1 MWPFSSKYDLQQS
14 GIFNGWTDRHSH
26 ILPGVDDGIQSIED
40 SIAILSMYEQIGVKK
55 VWLTPHIMEDCPNT
69 PEKLKSRFE
78 ELKSTYQGNVELALS
93 AENMMDGLF
102 IKRLEQ
108 GILMPY
114 GDNQNE
120 LLIETSYV
128 QPPMRMESIL
138 RDMQK
143 AGFTPVLAHPERY
156 LYMDA
161 EKYENIK
168 EMGVKFQLNI
178 TSLIGAYGNQVKERA
193 EYLLNEGYY
202 NYSGSD
208 AHSYHAILRAFEH
221 KALKKNTIVA
231 IHQYLSPINKQIQ

>member
-1 MWPFSSKYDLQQS
+1 MWPFSSKYNLQQS
-14 GIFNGWTDRHSH
+14 GIFDGWTDRHSH
-26 ILPGVDDGIQSIED
+26 ILPGVDDGIQTIKE
-40 SIAILSMYEQIGVKK
+40 SIAILSMYEQMGVKK

-69 PEKLKSRFE
+69 PDKLKARFE
-78 ELKSTYQGNVELALS
+78 ELKSAYQGNIKLALS

-102 IKRLEQ
+102 VKRLEQ

-114 GDNQNE
+114 GDNQGE

-128 QPPMRMESIL
+128 QPPMRMDGIL

-168 EMGVKFQLNI
+168 EMGVKFQLNV

-208 AHSYHAILRAFEH
+208 AHSYHAIQRAFEH
-221 KALKKNTIVA
+221 KALKKNMVA
-231 IHQYLSPINKQIQ
+231 AIRKHLSSAN

>member
-1 MWPFSSKYDLQQS
+1 
-14 GIFNGWTDRHSH
+14 
-26 ILPGVDDGIQSIED
+26 
-40 SIAILSMYEQIGVKK
+40 MYEQMGVKK

-69 PEKLKSRFE
+69 PEKLKTRFE
-78 ELKSTYQGNVELALS
+78 ELKSAYKGNIELALS

-114 GDNQNE
+114 GDNNNE

-143 AGFTPVLAHPERY
+143 AGITPVLAHPERY

-208 AHSYHAILRAFEH
+208 AHSYHAIQRAFEH
-221 KALKKNTIVA
+221 KCLKKSIVSA
-231 IHQYLSPINKQIQ
+231 IRTKL

>member
-1 MWPFSSKYDLQQS
+1 MWPFSSKYSLQQS
-14 GIFNGWTDRHSH
+14 DFLKGWTDRHSH
-26 ILPGVDDGIQSIED
+26 ILPGVDDGIQTIED
-40 SIAILSMYEQIGVKK
+40 SIAILSMYEQMGVKK

-69 PEKLKSRFE
+69 PEKLKTRFE
-78 ELKSTYQGNVELALS
+78 ELKSAYKGNIELALS

-114 GDNQNE
+114 GDNNNE

-143 AGFTPVLAHPERY
+143 AGITPVLAHPERY

-168 EMGVKFQLNI
+168 DMGVKFQLNI

-208 AHSYHAILRAFEH
+208 AHSYHAIQRAFEH
-221 KALKKNTIVA
+221 KCLKKSIVSA
-231 IHQYLSPINKQIQ
+231 IRTKL

>member
-1 MWPFSSKYDLQQS
+1 MWPFSSKYNLLQS

-26 ILPGVDDGIQSIED
+26 ILPGVDDGIQSVKD
-40 SIAILSMYEQIGVKK
+40 SLAILTMYERMGVKK

-69 PEKLKSRFE
+69 PEKLKVRFE
-78 ELKSTYQGNVELALS
+78 ELESAYQGKIELSLS
-93 AENMMDGLF
+93 AENMMDELF
-102 IKRLEQ
+102 VKRLEQ

-128 QPPMRMESIL
+128 QPPMGMEGIL
-138 RDMQK
+138 RDMRK
-143 AGFTPVLAHPERY
+143 AGYTPVLAHPERY

-168 EMGVKFQLNI
+168 EMGVKFQLNV
-178 TSLIGAYGNQVKERA
+178 TSLIGAYGKQVKERA

-208 AHSYHAILRAFEH
+208 AHSYHAIQRAFEH
-221 KALKKNTIVA
+221 KSLKKDTISV
-231 IHQYLSPINKQIQ
+231 IRTNL

>member
-1 MWPFSSKYDLQQS
+1 MWPFSSKYSLQQS
-14 GIFNGWTDRHSH
+14 DFLKGWTDRHSH
-26 ILPGVDDGIQSIED
+26 ILPGVDDGIQTIED
-40 SIAILSMYEQIGVKK
+40 SIAILSMYEQMGVKK

-69 PEKLKSRFE
+69 PEKLKTRFE
-78 ELKSTYQGNVELALS
+78 ELKSAYKGNIELALS

-114 GDNQNE
+114 GDNNNE

-143 AGFTPVLAHPERY
+143 TGITPVLAHPERY

-168 EMGVKFQLNI
+168 DMGVKFQLNI

-208 AHSYHAILRAFEH
+208 AHSYHAIQRAFEH
-221 KALKKNTIVA
+221 KCLKKSIVSA
-231 IHQYLSPINKQIQ
+231 IRTKL

>member
-1 MWPFSSKYDLQQS
+1 MWPFSSKYSLQQS
-14 GIFNGWTDRHSH
+14 DFLKGCTDRHSH
-26 ILPGVDDGIQSIED
+26 ILPGVDDGIQTIED
-40 SIAILSMYEQIGVKK
+40 SIAILSMYEQMGVKK

-69 PEKLKSRFE
+69 PEKLKTRFE
-78 ELKSTYQGNVELALS
+78 ELKSAYKGNIELALS

-114 GDNQNE
+114 GDNNNE

-143 AGFTPVLAHPERY
+143 AGITPVLAHPERY

-208 AHSYHAILRAFEH
+208 AHSYHAIQRAFEH
-221 KALKKNTIVA
+221 KCLKKSIVSA
-231 IHQYLSPINKQIQ
+231 IRTKL

>member
-1 MWPFSSKYDLQQS
+1 MWPFSSKYSLQQS
-14 GIFNGWTDRHSH
+14 DFLKGWTDRHSH
-26 ILPGVDDGIQSIED
+26 ILPGVDDGIQTIED
-40 SIAILSMYEQIGVKK
+40 SIAILSMYEQMGVKK

-69 PEKLKSRFE
+69 PEKLKTRFE
-78 ELKSTYQGNVELALS
+78 ELKSAYKGNIELALS

-114 GDNQNE
+114 DDNNNE

-143 AGFTPVLAHPERY
+143 AGITPVLAHPERY

-208 AHSYHAILRAFEH
+208 AHSYHAIQRAFEH
-221 KALKKNTIVA
+221 KCLKKSIVSA
-231 IHQYLSPINKQIQ
+231 IRTKL

>member
-1 MWPFSSKYDLQQS
+1 MWPFSSKYSLQQS
-14 GIFNGWTDRHSH
+14 DFLKGWTDRHSH
-26 ILPGVDDGIQSIED
+26 ILPGVDDGIQTIED
-40 SIAILSMYEQIGVKK
+40 SIAILSMYEQMGVKK

-69 PEKLKSRFE
+69 PEKLKTRFE
-78 ELKSTYQGNVELALS
+78 ELKSAYKGIIELALS

-114 GDNQNE
+114 GDNNNE

-143 AGFTPVLAHPERY
+143 AGITPVLAHPERY

-208 AHSYHAILRAFEH
+208 AHSYHAIQRAFEH
-221 KALKKNTIVA
+221 KCLKKSIVSA
-231 IHQYLSPINKQIQ
+231 IRTKL

>member
-1 MWPFSSKYDLQQS
+1 MWPFSSKYSLQQS
-14 GIFNGWTDRHSH
+14 DFLKGWTDRHSH
-26 ILPGVDDGIQSIED
+26 ILPGVDDGIQTIED
-40 SIAILSMYEQIGVKK
+40 SIAILSMYEQMGVKK

-69 PEKLKSRFE
+69 PEKLKTRFE
-78 ELKSTYQGNVELALS
+78 ELKSAYKGNIELALS

-114 GDNQNE
+114 GDNNNE

-143 AGFTPVLAHPERY
+143 AGITPVLAHPERY

-208 AHSYHAILRAFEH
+208 AHSYHAIQRAFEH
-221 KALKKNTIVA
+221 KCLKKSIVSA
-231 IHQYLSPINKQIQ
+231 IRNKL

>member
-1 MWPFSSKYDLQQS
+1 MWPFSNKYNLQQS
-14 GIFNGWTDRHSH
+14 GIFDEWTDCHSH
-26 ILPGVDDGIQSIED
+26 ILPGVDDGIQTINESL
-40 SIAILSMYEQIGVKK
+40 AILSMYEQMGVKK

-69 PEKLKSRFE
+69 PDNLKARFE
-78 ELKSTYQGNVELALS
+78 ELKSAYQGNIQLALA

-102 IKRLEQ
+102 VKRLEQ

-114 GDNQNE
+114 GDNQDE

-128 QPPMRMESIL
+128 QPPMRMEGIL

-168 EMGVKFQLNI
+168 EMGVKFQLNV

-193 EYLLNEGYY
+193 EYLLNEDYY

-208 AHSYHAILRAFEH
+208 AHSYHAIQRAFEH
-221 KALKKNTIVA
+221 KALKKNMIAA
-231 IHQYLSPINKQIQ
+231 IRQHLSPAN

>member
-1 MWPFSSKYDLQQS
+1 MWPFSSKYSLQQS
-14 GIFNGWTDRHSH
+14 DFLKGWTDRHSH
-26 ILPGVDDGIQSIED
+26 ILPGVDDGIQTIED
-40 SIAILSMYEQIGVKK
+40 SIAILSMYEQMGVKK

-69 PEKLKSRFE
+69 PEKLKTRFE
-78 ELKSTYQGNVELALS
+78 ELKSAYKGNIELALS

-143 AGFTPVLAHPERY
+143 AGITPVLAHPERY

-208 AHSYHAILRAFEH
+208 AHSYHAIQRAFEH
-221 KALKKNTIVA
+221 KCLKKSIVSA
-231 IHQYLSPINKQIQ
+231 ICTKL

>member
-1 MWPFSSKYDLQQS
+1 MWPFSSKYNLLQS

-26 ILPGVDDGIQSIED
+26 ILPGVDDGIQSVKN
-40 SIAILSMYEQIGVKK
+40 SLAILTMYEQMGVKK

-69 PEKLKSRFE
+69 PEKLKVRFE
-78 ELKSTYQGNVELALS
+78 ELESAYQGKIELSLS

-102 IKRLEQ
+102 VKRLEQ

-114 GDNQNE
+114 GDNQDE

-128 QPPMRMESIL
+128 QPPMGMEGIL
-138 RDMQK
+138 RDMRK
-143 AGFTPVLAHPERY
+143 AGYTPVLAHPERY

-168 EMGVKFQLNI
+168 EMGVKFQLNV
-178 TSLIGAYGNQVKERA
+178 TSLIGAYGKQVKERA

-208 AHSYHAILRAFEH
+208 AHSYHAIQRAFEH
-221 KALKKNTIVA
+221 KNLKKGTISV
-231 IHQYLSPINKQIQ
+231 IRTNL

>member
-1 MWPFSSKYDLQQS
+1 MWPFSSKYSLQQS
-14 GIFNGWTDRHSH
+14 DFLKGWTDRHSH
-26 ILPGVDDGIQSIED
+26 ILPGVDDGIQTIED
-40 SIAILSMYEQIGVKK
+40 SIAILSMYEQMGVKK

-69 PEKLKSRFE
+69 PEKLKTRFE
-78 ELKSTYQGNVELALS
+78 ELKSAYKGNIELALS

-114 GDNQNE
+114 GDNNNE

-143 AGFTPVLAHPERY
+143 AGITPVLAHPERY

-178 TSLIGAYGNQVKERA
+178 TSLIGAYCNQVKERA

-208 AHSYHAILRAFEH
+208 AHSYHAIQRAFEH
-221 KALKKNTIVA
+221 KCLKKSIVSA
-231 IHQYLSPINKQIQ
+231 ICTKL

>member
-1 MWPFSSKYDLQQS
+1 MWPFSSKYNLQQS
-14 GIFNGWTDRHSH
+14 GIFDGWTDRHSH
-26 ILPGVDDGIQSIED
+26 ILPGVDDGIQTVKESL
-40 SIAILSMYEQIGVKK
+40 AILSMYEQMGVKK

-69 PEKLKSRFE
+69 PDKLKARFE
-78 ELKSTYQGNVELALS
+78 ELKSTYQGNIQLALA
-93 AENMMDGLF
+93 AENMMDSLF
-102 IKRLEQ
+102 VKRLEQ

-114 GDNQNE
+114 GDNQDE

-128 QPPMRMESIL
+128 QPPMRMEGIL
-138 RDMQK
+138 RDLQK
-143 AGFTPVLAHPERY
+143 AGLTPVLAHPERY

-168 EMGVKFQLNI
+168 EMGVKFQLNV

-208 AHSYHAILRAFEH
+208 AHSYHAIQRAFEH
-221 KALKKNTIVA
+221 KALKKNMVTA
-231 IHQYLSPINKQIQ
+231 IRQHISPTN

>member
-1 MWPFSSKYDLQQS
+1 MWPFSSKYNLLQS

-26 ILPGVDDGIQSIED
+26 ILPGVDDGIQSVKD
-40 SIAILSMYEQIGVKK
+40 SLAILSMYEQMGVKK

-69 PEKLKSRFE
+69 PEKLKVRFE
-78 ELKSTYQGNVELALS
+78 ELETAYQGKIELSLS
-93 AENMMDGLF
+93 AENMMDELF
-102 IKRLEQ
+102 VKRLEQ

-114 GDNQNE
+114 GDNQDE

-128 QPPMRMESIL
+128 QPPMGMEGIL
-138 RDMQK
+138 RDMRK
-143 AGFTPVLAHPERY
+143 AGYTPVLAHPERY

-168 EMGVKFQLNI
+168 EMGVKFQLNV
-178 TSLIGAYGNQVKERA
+178 TSLIGVYGNQVKERA

-208 AHSYHAILRAFEH
+208 AHAYHAIQRAFEH
-221 KALKKNTIVA
+221 KSLKKDTISV
-231 IHQYLSPINKQIQ
+231 IRTNL

>member
-1 MWPFSSKYDLQQS
+1 MWPFSSKYNLLQS

-26 ILPGVDDGIQSIED
+26 ILPGVDDGIQSVKD
-40 SIAILSMYEQIGVKK
+40 SLAILTMYEQMGVKK

-69 PEKLKSRFE
+69 PEKLKVRFE
-78 ELKSTYQGNVELALS
+78 ELESAYQGKIELSLS
-93 AENMMDGLF
+93 AENMMDELF
-102 IKRLEQ
+102 VKRLEQ

-143 AGFTPVLAHPERY
+143 AGITPVLAHPERY

-168 EMGVKFQLNI
+168 EMGVKFQLNV
-178 TSLIGAYGNQVKERA
+178 TSLIGAYGKQVKERA

-208 AHSYHAILRAFEH
+208 AHSYHAIQRAFEH
-221 KALKKNTIVA
+221 KSLKKDTISV
-231 IHQYLSPINKQIQ
+231 IRTNL

>member
-1 MWPFSSKYDLQQS
+1 MWPFSSKYNLLQS

-26 ILPGVDDGIQSIED
+26 ILPGVDDGIQSVKD
-40 SIAILSMYEQIGVKK
+40 SLAILTMYEQMGVKK

-69 PEKLKSRFE
+69 PEKLKARFE
-78 ELKSTYQGNVELALS
+78 ELESAYQGKIELSLS

-102 IKRLEQ
+102 VKRLEQ

-114 GDNQNE
+114 GDNQDE

-128 QPPMRMESIL
+128 QPPMGMEGIL
-138 RDMQK
+138 RDMRK
-143 AGFTPVLAHPERY
+143 AGYIPVLAHPERY

-168 EMGVKFQLNI
+168 EMGVKFQLNV
-178 TSLIGAYGNQVKERA
+178 TSLIGAYGKQVKERA
-193 EYLLNEGYY
+193 EYLLSEGYY

-208 AHSYHAILRAFEH
+208 AHSYHAIQRAFEH
-221 KALKKNTIVA
+221 KSLKKDTISV
-231 IHQYLSPINKQIQ
+231 IRTNL

>member
-1 MWPFSSKYDLQQS
+1 MWPFSSKYNLQQS
-14 GIFNGWTDRHSH
+14 GIFDGWTDRHSH
-26 ILPGVDDGIQSIED
+26 ILPGVDDGIQTVND
-40 SIAILSMYEQIGVKK
+40 SLAILSMYEQMGVKK

-69 PEKLKSRFE
+69 PDKLKVRFE
-78 ELKSTYQGNVELALS
+78 ELKSAYQGNIKLALS

-102 IKRLEQ
+102 VKRLEQ

-114 GDNQNE
+114 GDNQGE

-128 QPPMRMESIL
+128 QPPMRMDGIL

-168 EMGVKFQLNI
+168 EMGVKFQLNV

-208 AHSYHAILRAFEH
+208 AHSYHAIQRAFEH
-221 KALKKNTIVA
+221 KALKKNMVA
-231 IHQYLSPINKQIQ
+231 AIRKHLSSAN

>member
-1 MWPFSSKYDLQQS
+1 MWPFSSKYNLLQS

-26 ILPGVDDGIQSIED
+26 ILPGVDDGIQSVKD
-40 SIAILSMYEQIGVKK
+40 SLAILTMYEQMGVKK

-69 PEKLKSRFE
+69 PEKLKVRFE
-78 ELKSTYQGNVELALS
+78 ELESAYQGKIELSLS

-102 IKRLEQ
+102 VQRLEQ

-128 QPPMRMESIL
+128 QPPMGMEGIL
-138 RDMQK
+138 RDMRK
-143 AGFTPVLAHPERY
+143 AGYTPVLAHPERY

-168 EMGVKFQLNI
+168 EMGVKFQLNV
-178 TSLIGAYGNQVKERA
+178 TSLIGAYGKQVKERA

-208 AHSYHAILRAFEH
+208 AHSYHAIQRAFEH
-221 KALKKNTIVA
+221 KSLKKDTISV
-231 IHQYLSPINKQIQ
+231 IRTNL

>member
-1 MWPFSSKYDLQQS
+1 MWPFSSKYSLQQS
-14 GIFNGWTDRHSH
+14 DFLKGWTDRHSH
-26 ILPGVDDGIQSIED
+26 ILPGVDDGIQTIED
-40 SIAILSMYEQIGVKK
+40 SIAILSMYEQMGVKK

-69 PEKLKSRFE
+69 PEKLKTRFE
-78 ELKSTYQGNVELALS
+78 ELKSAYKGNIEIALS

-108 GILMPY
+108 GILMSY
-114 GDNQNE
+114 GDNNNE

-143 AGFTPVLAHPERY
+143 AGITPVLAHPERY

-208 AHSYHAILRAFEH
+208 AHSYHAIQRAFEH
-221 KALKKNTIVA
+221 KCLKKSIVSA
-231 IHQYLSPINKQIQ
+231 IRTKL

>member
-1 MWPFSSKYDLQQS
+1 MWPFSSKYSLQQS
-14 GIFNGWTDRHSH
+14 DFLKGWTDRHSH
-26 ILPGVDDGIQSIED
+26 ILPGVDDGIQTIED
-40 SIAILSMYEQIGVKK
+40 SIVILSMYEQIGVKK

-69 PEKLKSRFE
+69 PEKLKTRFE
-78 ELKSTYQGNVELALS
+78 ELKSAYKGNIELALS

-138 RDMQK
+138 RDIQK
-143 AGFTPVLAHPERY
+143 TGITPVLAHPERY

-168 EMGVKFQLNI
+168 DMGVKFQLNI
-178 TSLIGAYGNQVKERA
+178 TSLIGAYGNQVKLP
-193 EYLLNEGYY
+193 YTNT
-202 NYSGSD
+202 
-208 AHSYHAILRAFEH
+208 YH
-221 KALKKNTIVA
+221 
-231 IHQYLSPINKQIQ
+231 QPINTHNENSLLSRIRFFWCKWNRRNSSQNTSR

>member
-1 MWPFSSKYDLQQS
+1 MWPFSSKYNLQQS
-14 GIFNGWTDRHSH
+14 GVFDGWTDRHSH
-26 ILPGVDDGIQSIED
+26 ILPGVDDGIQTVKESL
-40 SIAILSMYEQIGVKK
+40 AILSMYEQMGVNK

-69 PEKLKSRFE
+69 PDNLKARFE
-78 ELKSTYQGNVELALS
+78 ELKSAYQGNIRLALA

-102 IKRLEQ
+102 VKRLEQ

-114 GDNQNE
+114 GDNQDE
-120 LLIETSYV
+120 LLIETSYA
-128 QPPMRMESIL
+128 QPPMRMEGIL

-168 EMGVKFQLNI
+168 EMGVKFQLNV

-208 AHSYHAILRAFEH
+208 AHSYHAIQRAFEH
-221 KALKKNTIVA
+221 KALKKNMIAA
-231 IHQYLSPINKQIQ
+231 IRQHLSPTN

>member
-14 GIFNGWTDRHSH
+14 SIFKGWTDRHSH
-26 ILPGVDDGIQSIED
+26 ILPDVDDGIQSIKD
-40 SIAILSMYEQIGVKK
+40 SLAILSMYEQLGVKK

-69 PEKLKSRFE
+69 PDKLKARFE
-78 ELKSTYQGNVELALS
+78 ELTSAYQGNIDLALS

-102 IKRLEQ
+102 VKRLEQ

-114 GDNQNE
+114 GDNQDE

-128 QPPMRMESIL
+128 QPPMRMEAIL
-138 RDMQK
+138 RDIQK
-143 AGFTPVLAHPERY
+143 AGYTPVLAHPERF

-161 EKYENIK
+161 DKYENIK
-168 EMGVKFQLNI
+168 EMGVKFQLNL

-208 AHSYHAILRAFEH
+208 AHSHHAIKRAFEH
-221 KALKKNTIVA
+221 KALKKNIVA
-231 IHQYLSPINKQIQ
+231 AIRKHLSPTN

>member
-1 MWPFSSKYDLQQS
+1 MWPFSSKYNLLQS

-26 ILPGVDDGIQSIED
+26 ILPGVDDGIQSIKD
-40 SIAILSMYEQIGVKK
+40 SLAILTMYEQMGVKK

-69 PEKLKSRFE
+69 PEKLKVRFE
-78 ELKSTYQGNVELALS
+78 ELESAYQGKIELSLS
-93 AENMMDGLF
+93 AENMMDELF
-102 IKRLEQ
+102 VKRLEQ

-114 GDNQNE
+114 GDNQDE

-128 QPPMRMESIL
+128 QPPMGMEGIL
-138 RDMQK
+138 RDIRK
-143 AGFTPVLAHPERY
+143 AGYTPVLAHPERY

-168 EMGVKFQLNI
+168 EMGVKFQLNV
-178 TSLIGAYGNQVKERA
+178 TSLIGAYGKQVKERA

-208 AHSYHAILRAFEH
+208 AHSYHAIQRAFEH
-221 KALKKNTIVA
+221 KSLKKNTISV
-231 IHQYLSPINKQIQ
+231 IRTNL

>member
-1 MWPFSSKYDLQQS
+1 MWPFSSKYSLQQS
-14 GIFNGWTDRHSH
+14 DFLKGWTDRHSH
-26 ILPGVDDGIQSIED
+26 ILPGVDDGIQTIED
-40 SIAILSMYEQIGVKK
+40 SIAILSMYEQMEVKK
-55 VWLTPHIMEDCPNT
+55 VWLTPHIMEECPNT
-69 PEKLKSRFE
+69 PEKLKTRFE
-78 ELKSTYQGNVELALS
+78 ELKSAYKGNIELALS
-93 AENMMDGLF
+93 AENMMDALF
-102 IKRLEQ
+102 LKRLEQ

-114 GDNQNE
+114 GDNNNE

-143 AGFTPVLAHPERY
+143 AGITPVLAHPERY

-208 AHSYHAILRAFEH
+208 AHSYHAIQRAFEH
-221 KALKKNTIVA
+221 KCLKKSIVSA
-231 IHQYLSPINKQIQ
+231 IRTKL

>member
-1 MWPFSSKYDLQQS
+1 MWPFSSKYSLQQS
-14 GIFNGWTDRHSH
+14 DFLKGWTDRHSH
-26 ILPGVDDGIQSIED
+26 ILPGVDDGIQTIED
-40 SIAILSMYEQIGVKK
+40 SIAILSMYEQMGVKK

-69 PEKLKSRFE
+69 PEKLKTRFE
-78 ELKSTYQGNVELALS
+78 ELKSAYKGNIELALS

-114 GDNQNE
+114 GDNNNE

-143 AGFTPVLAHPERY
+143 AGITPVLAHPERY

-208 AHSYHAILRAFEH
+208 AHSYHAIQRAFEH
-221 KALKKNTIVA
+221 KCLKKSIVSA
-231 IHQYLSPINKQIQ
+231 IRTKL

>member
-1 MWPFSSKYDLQQS
+1 MD
-14 GIFNGWTDRHSH
+14 
-26 ILPGVDDGIQSIED
+26 
-40 SIAILSMYEQIGVKK
+40 
-55 VWLTPHIMEDCPNT
+55 
-69 PEKLKSRFE
+69 
-78 ELKSTYQGNVELALS
+78 ALF
-93 AENMMDGLF
+93 L
-102 IKRLEQ
+102 KRLEQ

-114 GDNQNE
+114 GDNNNE

-143 AGFTPVLAHPERY
+143 TGITPVLAHPERY

-208 AHSYHAILRAFEH
+208 AHSYHAIQRAFEH
-221 KALKKNTIVA
+221 KCLQKSIVSA
-231 IHQYLSPINKQIQ
+231 IRTKL

>member
-1 MWPFSSKYDLQQS
+1 MWPFSSKYSLQETN
-14 GIFNGWTDRHSH
+14 IFNGWTDHHSH
-26 ILPGVDDGIQSIED
+26 ILPGVDDGIQSIKD
-40 SIAILSMYEQIGVKK
+40 SLAILETYEQLGIKK

-69 PEKLKSRFE
+69 PEKLKTRFE
-78 ELKSTYQGNVELALS
+78 ELKSAYQGSIELSLA

-114 GDNQNE
+114 GEKQNE

-128 QPPMRMESIL
+128 QPPMRMEGIL
-138 RDMQK
+138 RDVQK

-161 EKYENIK
+161 DKYEEIK
-168 EMGVKFQLNI
+168 EMGVKYQLNI
-178 TSLIGAYGNQVKERA
+178 TSLMGAYGDQVKERA
-193 EYLLNEGYY
+193 EFLLNEGYY

-208 AHSYHAILRAFEH
+208 AHSLHATMRAFQH
-221 KALKKNTIVA
+221 KALKKKIVSAINQHLTPNT
-231 IHQYLSPINKQIQ
+231 

>member
-1 MWPFSSKYDLQQS
+1 MWPFSSKYNLQQS
-14 GIFNGWTDRHSH
+14 EIFDGWTDRHSH
-26 ILPGVDDGIQSIED
+26 ILPGVDDGIQSIKE
-40 SIAILSMYEQIGVKK
+40 SLAILSMYEQMGVKK

-69 PEKLKSRFE
+69 PEKLKTRFG
-78 ELKSTYQGNVELALS
+78 ELESAYQGNIELALS

-128 QPPMRMESIL
+128 QPPMRMEGIL

-143 AGFTPVLAHPERY
+143 EGFTPVLAHPERY

-178 TSLIGAYGNQVKERA
+178 TSLIGAYGKQVMERA
-193 EYLLNEGYY
+193 EFLLNEGYY

-208 AHSYHAILRAFEH
+208 AHSYHAIQRAFEH
-221 KALKKNTIVA
+221 KALNKKTVA
-231 IHQYLSPINKQIQ
+231 AIRQHLSPTN

>member
-1 MWPFSSKYDLQQS
+1 MWPFSSKYSLQQS
-14 GIFNGWTDRHSH
+14 DFLKGCTDRHSH
-26 ILPGVDDGIQSIED
+26 ILPGVDDGIQTIED
-40 SIAILSMYEQIGVKK
+40 SIAILSMYEQMGVKK

-69 PEKLKSRFE
+69 PEKLKTRFE
-78 ELKSTYQGNVELALS
+78 ELKSAYKGNIELALS

-114 GDNQNE
+114 GDNNNE

-143 AGFTPVLAHPERY
+143 AGITPVLAHPERY

-193 EYLLNEGYY
+193 EYILNEGYY

-208 AHSYHAILRAFEH
+208 AHSYHAIQRAFEH
-221 KALKKNTIVA
+221 KCLKKSIVSA
-231 IHQYLSPINKQIQ
+231 ICTKL

>member
-1 MWPFSSKYDLQQS
+1 MWPFSNKYNLQQS
-14 GIFNGWTDRHSH
+14 GIFDEWTDRHSH
-26 ILPGVDDGIQSIED
+26 ILPGVDDGIQTVKESL
-40 SIAILSMYEQIGVKK
+40 AILSMYEQMGVKK

-69 PEKLKSRFE
+69 PDNLKARFE
-78 ELKSTYQGNVELALS
+78 ELKSAYQGNIQLALA

-102 IKRLEQ
+102 VKRLEQ

-114 GDNQNE
+114 GDNQDE
-120 LLIETSYV
+120 LLIETSYA
-128 QPPMRMESIL
+128 QPPMRMEGIL

-168 EMGVKFQLNI
+168 EMGVKFQLNV

-193 EYLLNEGYY
+193 EYLLNEDYY

-208 AHSYHAILRAFEH
+208 AHSYHAIQRAFEH
-221 KALKKNTIVA
+221 KALKKNMIAA
-231 IHQYLSPINKQIQ
+231 IHQHLSPAN

>member
-1 MWPFSSKYDLQQS
+1 MWPFSSKYSLQQS
-14 GIFNGWTDRHSH
+14 DFLKGWTDRHSH
-26 ILPGVDDGIQSIED
+26 ILPGVDDGIQTIED
-40 SIAILSMYEQIGVKK
+40 SIVILSMYEQIGVKK

-69 PEKLKSRFE
+69 PEKLKTRFE
-78 ELKSTYQGNVELALS
+78 ELKSAYKGNIELALS

-114 GDNQNE
+114 GDNNNE

-143 AGFTPVLAHPERY
+143 AGITPVLAHPERY

-208 AHSYHAILRAFEH
+208 AHSYHAIQRAFEH
-221 KALKKNTIVA
+221 KALKKNMIAA
-231 IHQYLSPINKQIQ
+231 IRQHLSPAN

>member
-1 MWPFSSKYDLQQS
+1 MWPFSSKYNLQQS
-14 GIFNGWTDRHSH
+14 GVFDGWTDRHSH
-26 ILPGVDDGIQSIED
+26 ILPGVDDGIQTVKESL
-40 SIAILSMYEQIGVKK
+40 AILAMYEQMGVKK

-69 PEKLKSRFE
+69 PDKLKARFE
-78 ELKSTYQGNVELALS
+78 ELKSAYQGNIQLALA

-102 IKRLEQ
+102 VKRLEQ

-114 GDNQNE
+114 GDNQDE
-120 LLIETSYV
+120 LLIETSYA
-128 QPPMRMESIL
+128 QPPMRMEGIL

-168 EMGVKFQLNI
+168 EMGVKFQLNV

-208 AHSYHAILRAFEH
+208 AHSYHAIQRAFEY
-221 KALKKNTIVA
+221 KALNKKTVA
-231 IHQYLSPINKQIQ
+231 AIRQHLSSTN

>member
-1 MWPFSSKYDLQQS
+1 MWPFSSKYSLQQS
-14 GIFNGWTDRHSH
+14 DFLKGWTDRHSH
-26 ILPGVDDGIQSIED
+26 ILPGVDDGIQTIED
-40 SIAILSMYEQIGVKK
+40 SIAILSMYEQMGVKK
-55 VWLTPHIMEDCPNT
+55 VWLTPHIMEDYPNT
-69 PEKLKSRFE
+69 PEKLKTRFE
-78 ELKSTYQGNVELALS
+78 ELKSAYKGNIELALS

-114 GDNQNE
+114 GDNNNE

-143 AGFTPVLAHPERY
+143 AGITPVLAHPERY

-208 AHSYHAILRAFEH
+208 AHSYHAIQRAFEH
-221 KALKKNTIVA
+221 KCLKKSIVSA
-231 IHQYLSPINKQIQ
+231 IRTKL

>member
-1 MWPFSSKYDLQQS
+1 MWPFSSKYNLLQS
-14 GIFNGWTDRHSH
+14 GIFNGWTDCHSH
-26 ILPGVDDGIQSIED
+26 ILPGVDDGIQSVKD
-40 SIAILSMYEQIGVKK
+40 SLAILTMYEQMGVKK

-69 PEKLKSRFE
+69 PEKLKVRFE
-78 ELKSTYQGNVELALS
+78 ELESAYQGKIELSLS
-93 AENMMDGLF
+93 AENMMDELF
-102 IKRLEQ
+102 VKRLEQ

-128 QPPMRMESIL
+128 QPPMGMEGIL
-138 RDMQK
+138 RDMRK
-143 AGFTPVLAHPERY
+143 TGYTPVLAHPERY

-168 EMGVKFQLNI
+168 EMGVKFQLNV
-178 TSLIGAYGNQVKERA
+178 TSLIGAYGKQVKERA

-208 AHSYHAILRAFEH
+208 AHSYHAIQRAFEH
-221 KALKKNTIVA
+221 KCLKKSIVSA
-231 IHQYLSPINKQIQ
+231 IRTKL